1 MGPLTQLPLGGD
13 GRGSQLLRAIV
24 STTCSSLLRSRCRRA
39 CSSFSRAVRI
49 CRGGWGVNG
58 LARAPCSRG
67 TSAQKLGGCPVSV
80 SHGLDQW
87 GPWGQGEVPPLRFPA
102 EGPGLS
108 LDPGILVWRRSPP
121 GHLSTSSPESQP
133 LTGLSLCQPL
143 ELVPSAQH
151 LVGPSGWAWPAG
163 AQTPPLTVCSVPPSA
178 AISPAQGPT
187 ATPAS
192 LHPDAQRSPG
202 RTARLPSTLP
212 GQPRVGRLQCPTC
225 RSLGLLRARSSV
237 HGPSLA
243 QSQGSG
249 LPSGAASS
257 NQGHR
262 SCSQLLPLRPGWE
275 PKTLLLSDLP
285 H

>member
-67 TSAQKLGGCPVSV
+67 TSAQKLRGCPVSA

-102 EGPGLS
+102 EGPRLS
-108 LDPGILVWRRSPP
+108 LAWRRSPP
-121 GHLSTSSPESQP
+121 GHLSTSSPEPQP

-163 AQTPPLTVCSVPPSA
+163 AQTPPLTVCSVPQLSCHQPSTRPRSHRPLLCIPMHSA
-178 AISPAQGPT
+178 PQEGLPGSP
-187 ATPAS
+187 
-192 LHPDAQRSPG
+192 QRSLDSP
-202 RTARLPSTLP
+202 
-212 GQPRVGRLQCPTC
+212 
-225 RSLGLLRARSSV
+225 
-237 HGPSLA
+237 
-243 QSQGSG
+243 
-249 LPSGAASS
+249 
-257 NQGHR
+257 
-262 SCSQLLPLRPGWE
+262 E
-275 PKTLLLSDLP
+275 
-285 H
+285 